1 MTTSNM
7 KTLFSSKGKIVIMGL
22 LFIALTT
29 AFCFTAYA
37 ATTKT
42 ITINEN
48 GKTLHEKTH
57 GKTVEEAL
65 KEKGILPQS
74 HDVVSP
80 NLKAKVKDGM
90 TITWKPAVKVKF
102 DLQGQTST
110 RWTTAKTVGDFLN
123 QEGISVG
130 SHDQISPSSDK
141 TLHEPMIIQY
151 EKGIKVSLKVG
162 EKTQEVWTT
171 PMTVKELLDQQNITV
186 GDQDEVHPSLASKV
200 VEGSK
205 ISVTRVTTKKEEF
218 KESVDYKVIKET
230 DRHLAKGITRVLTPG
245 EKGER
250 VKTYEVTY
258 KNGKKVK
265 KELVKNE
272 INKTP
277 KNKVVAVGTRVIHY
291 SSPSTSRS
299 LSGSD
304 KTLYM
309 YSTAYTANCK
319 GCSGYTRT
327 GINLRENPGSKIIAV
342 DPSVIPLGT
351 KVYVEGYGYAV
362 AADTGGAI
370 HGNRIDIFFG
380 SESEANQWGHQIVR
394 VRVLN

>member
-1 MTTSNM
+1 MRSKL
-7 KTLFSSKGKIVIMGL
+7 KTLFSRNGKKVIMGL
-22 LFIALTT
+22 LFTALTT
-29 AFCFTAYA
+29 VFCLTAYA

-42 ITINEN
+42 ITIHAN
-48 GKTLHEKTH
+48 GKTLNGKTH

-65 KEKGILPQS
+65 KEQGIYPKS
-74 HDVVSP
+74 HDMVSP
-80 NLKAKVKDGM
+80 KKNAEIKDGM
-90 TITWKPAVKVKF
+90 EIYWKSAVKVQF
-102 DLQGQTST
+102 DLQGKTST

-123 QEGISVG
+123 QEGISVA
-130 SHDQISPSSDK
+130 SHDQLSPSSDT
-141 TLHEPMIIQY
+141 TLAGDTIIHY
-151 EKGIKVSLKVG
+151 VKGIKVSLNVG
-162 EKTQEVWTT
+162 GKTKEIWAT
-171 PMTVKELLDQQNITV
+171 PMTVKELLDQQSITV
-186 GDQDEVHPSLASKV
+186 GDHDEVIPSLDSNV
-200 VEGSK
+200 VEGSN
-205 ISVTRVTTKKEEF
+205 ISVTHVTTKKEEV

-230 DRHLAKGITRVLTPG
+230 DRHLSKGTTRVVTAG
-245 EKGER
+245 KKGER

-265 KELVKNE
+265 KELVKTE
-272 INKTP
+272 TVKTP
-277 KNKVVAVGTRVIHY
+277 KNKVIAVGTRVISQ

-309 YSTAYTANCK
+309 NSTAYTANCN

-370 HGNRIDIFFG
+370 HGKRIDIFFG
-380 SESEANQWGHQIVR
+380 SESEANQWGRQTVR